1 MGYEFDY
8 SKLKGR
14 ITEKFGTQSN
24 FAKAVKRTDTYVSMV
39 LNGKTYLDQ
48 TEIEK
53 WSAVRCRERS
63 RHSYFSTI
71 SSNTRASQRMKQCS
85 LSELDGLQAG
95 FMT

>member
-14 ITEKFGTQSN
+14 ITEKFGTQSS

-39 LNGKTYLDQ
+39 LNGKSYLDQ

-53 WSAVRCRERS
+53 WSSALEIECEMLGVYFFTKKVRE
-63 RHSYFSTI
+63 T
-71 SSNTRASQRMKQCS
+71 
-85 LSELDGLQAG
+85 ELKGG
-95 FMT
+95 

>member
-53 WSAVRCRERS
+53 WSAALDIECEMLGV
-63 RHSYFSTI
+63 YFFAK
-71 SSNTRASQRMKQCS
+71 RVHEEEPA
-85 LSELDGLQAG
+85 EE
-95 FMT
+95 